1 MFRFEKFLVE
11 SSLTQKEK
19 DALWYWQEGNN
30 GKGYQIL
37 RSIANGRCP
46 NVRCPNVREIDKLK
60 EIEKDFESAVS
71 KLPNV
76 NGKEVIRVTNTYRPY
91 KVGQSIE
98 FEKFTSFSLDPA
110 DSLYDNFGSE
120 GTNVF
125 IVKAN
130 KNFKDMSKILHTLTD
145 SEHEVLNDKTL
156 KGKIISVEDR
166 NIGGEKRPDWLGGGY
181 SGGHNFKVIEVKI

>member
-1 MFRFEKFLVE
+1 MTSFKNFLIE
-11 SSLTQKEK
+11 SSLTKQEK
-19 DALWYWQEGNN
+19 DALWYWQEGYD
-30 GKGYQIL
+30 GKGYLFL
-37 RSIANGRCP
+37 RQIANDRCP
-46 NVRCPNVREIDKLK
+46 NVRGIERLK
-60 EIEKDFESAVS
+60 EIEKDFESAVD

-76 NGKEVIRVTNTYRPY
+76 NGKEVVRVTDSYIPY

-120 GTNVF
+120 RSNVF

-130 KNFKDMSKILHTLTD
+130 KNFKDMSGILRTLTD

-156 KGKIISVEDR
+156 KGKIISVEDK
-166 NIGGEKRPDWLGGGY
+166 NIGGEKKPDWLGGGY
-181 SGGHNFKVIEVKI
+181 FGGHNFKIIKVKI

>member
-1 MFRFEKFLVE
+1 MLRFENFLIE
-11 SSLTQKEK
+11 SSLTQQEK
-19 DALWYWQEGNN
+19 DALWYCQEGNH

-37 RSIANGRCP
+37 RSIANGLYP
-46 NVRCPNVREIDKLK
+46 KVRGIEKLK
-60 EIEKDFESAVS
+60 EIEKDFENAVN

-76 NGKEVIRVTNTYRPY
+76 NGKEVVRVTNTYTPY

-98 FEKFTSFSLDPA
+98 FKKFTSFSLNPA
-110 DSLYDNFGSE
+110 DSLYTNFGSD

-130 KNFKDMSKILHTLTD
+130 KNFKDMSNILHTLTD

-156 KGKIISVEDR
+156 KGKIISVEDG
-166 NIGGEKRPDWLGGGY
+166 NIGGTERPDWLGGGY
-181 SGGHNFKVIEVKI
+181 SGGHNFKIIKVKI

>member
-1 MFRFEKFLVE
+1 MLRFKNFLIE
-11 SSLTQKEK
+11 SSLTKQEK
-19 DALWYWQEGNN
+19 DALWYWQEGYN
-30 GKGYQIL
+30 GRGYLFL
-37 RSIANGRCP
+37 RQIANGRCP
-46 NVRCPNVREIDKLK
+46 NVREEHIEKLK
-60 EIEKDFESAVS
+60 EIEKDFESAVD

-76 NGKEVIRVTNTYRPY
+76 NGKEVVRVTDSYIPY

-120 GTNVF
+120 GSNVF

-130 KNFKDMSKILHTLTD
+130 KNFKDMSGILHTLTD

-156 KGKIISVEDR
+156 KGKIISIEDR
-166 NIGGEKRPDWLGGGY
+166 NIGGEKKPDWLGGGY
-181 SGGHNFKVIEVKI
+181 FGGHNFKIIKVKI